1 MEPIDESVQEVEP
14 EAEDNT
20 ARKWTWRDAVTKAD
34 ELIKAHH
41 LPSPKRPEGFDAE
54 YEFPTDPATLTN
66 MKLGG
71 IRLMLSAFHGYLL
84 WLIGKED
91 VELSAF
97 ESVYDLILGD
107 AMDKTQRMRDK
118 KLVTDVLRAVTIQ
131 EYSGKDGE
139 RTLLKL
145 TRAVIER
152 RARVGRLRAQLTV
165 YEAHLSALSREQ
177 SRREMEA
184 RVGIPG

>member
-1 MEPIDESVQEVEP
+1 
-14 EAEDNT
+14 
-20 ARKWTWRDAVTKAD
+20 
-34 ELIKAHH
+34 
-41 LPSPKRPEGFDAE
+41 
-54 YEFPTDPATLTN
+54 
-66 MKLGG
+66 
-71 IRLMLSAFHGYLL
+71 MLSAFHGYLL

-107 AMDKTQRMRDK
+107 AMNKIQHEQPKR
-118 KLVTDVLRAVTIQ
+118 LVTDVLRAVTIM
-131 EYSGKDGE
+131 GNK
-139 RTLLKL
+139 TLLRL

-152 RARVGRLRAQLTV
+152 RAKLGRLRAQLSV

-184 RVGIPG
+184 RLGIPS